1 MKLYLMIRRV
11 VALIIASVQFLLG
24 LFGVSV
30 NPMKNVIEE
39 PNLAPQAV
47 IAGQS
52 GSAIADA
59 QYLTDGK
66 IETYWSSGQKENAY
80 VELQFPEAVTFN
92 TVVLRELTASVKS
105 FALQTY
111 ENGKWVDF
119 FKSDRIETYRF
130 CTFDP
135 VTTQRVRLV
144 VHEQAGTFRLQE
156 MEIYNIAPKELDE
169 PLRIAAY
176 KRIDFNKSWKITD
189 KVHEMLSLIHI

>member
-156 MEIYNIAPKELDE
+156 MEIIT
-169 PLRIAAY
+169 LR
-176 KRIDFNKSWKITD
+176 RKSSTNPCASRPINA
-189 KVHEMLSLIHI
+189 LISISPGKSQTRYMR

>member
-66 IETYWSSGQKENAY
+66 KEANMDR
-80 VELQFPEAVTFN
+80 P
-92 TVVLRELTASVKS
+92 
-105 FALQTY
+105 ALMCC
-111 ENGKWVDF
+111 VPMAM
-119 FKSDRIETYRF
+119 R
-130 CTFDP
+130 
-135 VTTQRVRLV
+135 
-144 VHEQAGTFRLQE
+144 
-156 MEIYNIAPKELDE
+156 
-169 PLRIAAY
+169 
-176 KRIDFNKSWKITD
+176 
-189 KVHEMLSLIHI
+189 